1 MNTSIQNDSSRFIS
15 ILNQCN
21 KDYPL
26 FEKKIN
32 NLILKNSR
40 LKVYIYILISVIFIL
55 GLVIIYLLRSFL
67 F

>member
-1 MNTSIQNDSSRFIS
+1 MNTSIQNDSSKFINR
-15 ILNQCN
+15 LNQFN

-26 FEKKIN
+26 FEKEIN